1 MVFLIT
7 DVFLGV
13 GTQMSTFG
21 MEWSKT
27 GGWQTRIDT
36 DRHGSTRIDTDRH
49 GGGLTRID
57 TDRHGSTRIDTDRH
71 TPLGQRHERN
81 AKLGART
88 AAKQNGMAKLEFG

>member
-49 GGGLTRID
+49 
-57 TDRHGSTRIDTDRH
+57 